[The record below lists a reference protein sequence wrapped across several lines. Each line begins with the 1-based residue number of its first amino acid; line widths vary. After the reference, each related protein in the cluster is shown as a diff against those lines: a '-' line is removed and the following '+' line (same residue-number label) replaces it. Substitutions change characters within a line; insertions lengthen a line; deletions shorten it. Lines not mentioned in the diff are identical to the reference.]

1 MLLDE
6 HGIFWGNRANTVVI
20 IQEPLGR
27 SVILG
32 DPQHVWT
39 SCSKVVG
46 ALPKVSHI
54 DVRVCSP
61 WSQKGIHVCDRN
73 EVLRVQEGLEVW
85 AFSAESEKVCRF
97 QKKVRPYFLVEN
109 LIIQYKYRNKVPVE
123 YRFYRVP
130 AVKVPKLGKSII
142 PICYRTS
149 SKFTICNI

>member
-1 MLLDE
+1 MK
-6 HGIFWGNRANTVVI
+6 HYRAVHSFLTTKY
-20 IQEPLGR
+20 PL
-27 SVILG
+27 
-32 DPQHVWT
+32 HVWT

-61 WSQKGIHVCDRN
+61 WSQKGIHVWGRN

-109 LIIQYKYRNKVPVE
+109 LIFSTSTEIKYRSSTGFTE
-123 YRFYRVP
+123 YRLSRCQSWASPSYRSVTEHP
-130 AVKVPKLGKSII
+130 QSLQYATYSKSF
-142 PICYRTS
+142 S
-149 SKFTICNI
+149 

>member
-1 MLLDE
+1 MACLLC
-6 HGIFWGNRANTVVI
+6 NNTINSTYYRVV
-20 IQEPLGR
+20 QSFLTTVLEYPLDV
-27 SVILG
+27 SA
-32 DPQHVWT
+32 

-46 ALPKVSHI
+46 ALPKMSHI

-61 WSQKGIHVCDRN
+61 WSQKSTHVWGRN
-73 EVLRVQEGLEVW
+73 EVPRVQEGLEVW
-85 AFSAESEKVCRF
+85 AFSAESEKNCRF

-142 PICYRTS
+142 PICYQTS
-149 SKFTICNI
+149 SKCTICNI